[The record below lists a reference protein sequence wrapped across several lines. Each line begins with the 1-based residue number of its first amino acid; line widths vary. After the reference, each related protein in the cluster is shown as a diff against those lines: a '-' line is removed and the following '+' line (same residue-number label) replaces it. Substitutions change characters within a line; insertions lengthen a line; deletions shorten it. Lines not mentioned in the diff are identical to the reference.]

1 MSRHDKL
8 TPDAPDARRVELRS
22 KAPEVVEIPTATPAE
37 AKQGGGRKRAVLMG
51 VAVVALVAG
60 GYFGYQYWTQ
70 GRFMVETDDAYLQ
83 ADITEISPRIQGY
96 VSEAPVAENAH
107 VKKGDVILKLD
118 DGDYRNALA
127 TAQSRVATMDDTL
140 ARIDAQIMAAQAAVE
155 QAKAGLQGAQAAL
168 TNAERTSE
176 RTQQL
181 AKGNVVSQATLDS
194 AAEGLETARAN
205 VTAAEA
211 AIASAEANV
220 SVLRAQRAE
229 AAGQKR
235 ELELAAQ
242 QAERDLDKTVLRAPA
257 DGILANTAF
266 EIGDLVSPGARLAAL
281 VPDNGIYIEAN
292 YKETELSGIAV
303 GTEADVTIDAIPDRT
318 FHGVVTSTAP
328 ATGSIFSLL
337 PAENATGNFTKV
349 VQRVPVRISLTD
361 ADGAAAQLRAG
372 LSAVVDLDT
381 RTTPGAG
388 AGE

>member
-1 MSRHDKL
+1 
-8 TPDAPDARRVELRS
+8 
-22 KAPEVVEIPTATPAE
+22 
-37 AKQGGGRKRAVLMG
+37 
-51 VAVVALVAG
+51 
-60 GYFGYQYWTQ
+60 
-70 GRFMVETDDAYLQ
+70 
-83 ADITEISPRIQGY
+83 
-96 VSEAPVAENAH
+96 

-205 VTAAEA
+205 VTAGQA
-211 AIASAEANV
+211 AVASAEANV

-242 QAERDLDKTVLRAPA
+242 QAQRDLDKTVLRAPA

-292 YKETELSGIAV
+292 YKETELSGIAA

-328 ATGSIFSLL
+328 ATGSVFSLL